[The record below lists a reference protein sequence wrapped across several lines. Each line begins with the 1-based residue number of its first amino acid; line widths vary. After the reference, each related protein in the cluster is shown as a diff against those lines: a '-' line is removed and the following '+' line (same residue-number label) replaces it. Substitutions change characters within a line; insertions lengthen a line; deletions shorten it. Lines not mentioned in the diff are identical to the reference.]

1 MRLYKEWLRKEML
14 RMGKEMAKE
23 DKEDTSGP
31 NAMQNNTM
39 RDNTEKYECFAEC
52 LDSDENFAL
61 VLFTL
66 GIMVVPP
73 LVSLLVGLYLGVCI
87 SMPVIY
93 LMSNIITWFAAMV
106 VKPNEE
112 MFHIDSMSVI
122 FMALIFA
129 FEMISSVKFC
139 IFM

>member
-1 MRLYKEWLRKEML
+1 MEKEI
-14 RMGKEMAKE
+14 A
-23 DKEDTSGP
+23 KEDTSGP
-31 NAMQNNTM
+31 NAMQNNAM
-39 RDNTEKYECFAEC
+39 WENTEEYECFTEC

-73 LVSLLVGLYLGVCI
+73 VVSLLVGLCLGVCI
-87 SMPVIY
+87 SMSVIY

-106 VKPNEE
+106 VKPNEG
-112 MFHIDSMSVI
+112 MFHIDNMSVI
-122 FMALIFA
+122 FMALVFA